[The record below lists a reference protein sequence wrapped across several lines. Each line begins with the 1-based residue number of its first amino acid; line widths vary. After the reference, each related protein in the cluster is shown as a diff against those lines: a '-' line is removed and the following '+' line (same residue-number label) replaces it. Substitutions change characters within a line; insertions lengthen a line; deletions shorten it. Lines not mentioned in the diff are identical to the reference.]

1 MAGSPGVGAGPPV
14 AGALNHPAT
23 STTRSV
29 AAWLYSPT
37 APEGPSG
44 PRARFGIVW
53 PAAETFRFDASGTGP
68 PPANTVTKPGAAA
81 AVAVTF
87 MSTAATPVAG
97 SPTRPALGS
106 DTGTPPARR
115 GSGLLLRVS
124 SARTGTSGVNRPSVD
139 GAAPGPVTY
148 PSRSATRSSGDWL

>member
-37 APEGPSG
+37 VPDAPSG

-68 PPANTVTKPGAAA
+68 PPGNTVTKPGPAAP
-81 AVAVTF
+81 VAVTF

-97 SPTRPALGS
+97 SPARPAMGS
-106 DTGTPPARR
+106 DTGTPAARR
-115 GSGLLLRVS
+115 GGGALMRGS
-124 SARTGTSGVNRPSVD
+124 SSRAGTTGVNSPSAD
-139 GAAPGPVTY
+139 GAALIPVTY